1 MPELRTRITCTQ
13 RNGRKKEW
21 KKQFVVFFITINSN
35 TLILLNTNVLIYRT
49 EDSTYR
55 MKNNK
60 YFSLFFVLY

>member
-13 RNGRKKEW
+13 RKGRKKEW
-21 KKQFVVFFITINSN
+21 KKHFVVFITINSN